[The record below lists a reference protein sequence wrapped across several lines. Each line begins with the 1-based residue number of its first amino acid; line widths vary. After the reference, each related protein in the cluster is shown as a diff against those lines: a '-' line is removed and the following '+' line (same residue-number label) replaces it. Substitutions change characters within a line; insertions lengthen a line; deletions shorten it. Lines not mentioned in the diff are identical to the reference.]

1 MDKLLQKVLAK
12 ITPSALEYASEIA
25 LADKLIGKI
34 KSMEGRHVD
43 CLLAGSLAR
52 NTHLKGDRDIDIFV
66 LFPKH
71 LSREEFVKEGL
82 RIGKK
87 VLKGYKWFE
96 AYSEHPYLRA
106 NVEGYDVEIVPSYKI
121 EHTGEL
127 KSAVD
132 RTAFHTKYLLKNL
145 NEGHRSEV
153 RLLRQFMKGIGC
165 YGADLK
171 FASVPGYVIE
181 LLILEYGEFEDCL
194 KAIAE
199 WHFGKVIDLE
209 GYWNEKDVR
218 KMFPASALIIIDPID
233 KGRNVAAALSRE
245 QFERMVLAANAF
257 LEKPAEK
264 FFFPELVKC
273 WGIGKIRQM
282 LSKKEII
289 ALQLAYP
296 KNVLPDIMWGELR
309 RLERKISVQLK
320 QYEFDVV
327 RSDSWSDEKKTIA
340 LIYELK
346 ELALPKTMGRI
357 GPFAED
363 LENQKRFIAAHKG
376 RIISGPRIE
385 KGRWVIET
393 RREFA
398 DVKKLLCVI
407 AKELAKKEK
416 KDIKRAIKSGCRV
429 LDAKGISALYGK
441 NAEFRRFL
449 TRYLKG
455 KEEFME

>member
-1 MDKLLQKVLAK
+1 MEKLLGKVLAK
-12 ITPSALEYASEIA
+12 ITPSAAEYRAEIA
-25 LADKLIGKI
+25 LANKLIGKI
-34 KSMEGRHVD
+34 KSMEGRHIDVI
-43 CLLAGSLAR
+43 LAGSLAR

-71 LSREEFVKEGL
+71 LSREGFVAEGL
-82 RIGKK
+82 RIGKR

-106 NVEGYDVEIVPSYKI
+106 NVDGYDVEIVPSYKI
-121 EHTGEL
+121 ANASEL

-132 RTAFHTKYLLKNL
+132 RTAFHTKYLLENL
-145 NEGHRSEV
+145 SEKHRSEV

-171 FASVPGYVIE
+171 FASVPGYVTE
-181 LLILEYGEFEDCL
+181 LLILEYGTFENCL

-209 GYWNEKDVR
+209 GYLNEKDAR
-218 KMFPASALIIIDPID
+218 KMFTAAPLIIIDPID
-233 KGRNVAAALSRE
+233 KKRNVAAALAKE

-257 LEKPAEK
+257 LKKPDEK

-273 WGIGKIRQM
+273 WAIGKIRKA
-282 LSKKEII
+282 LAGKEII

-309 RLERKISVQLK
+309 RLERKVATQLK
-320 QYEFDVV
+320 QREFDVL
-327 RSDSWSDEKKTIA
+327 RSESWTDEKKTIA

-346 ELALPKTMGRI
+346 ELALPETMGRI

-363 LENQKRFIAAHKG
+363 LENQKNFLAAHKG
-376 RIISGPRIE
+376 KIISGPRIE

-393 RREFA
+393 RREFT
-398 DVKKLLCVI
+398 DVKRLLCAV
-407 AKELAKKEK
+407 AKELAKKDK
-416 KDIKRAIKSGCRV
+416 KDVRRAIKSGCRV
-429 LDAKGISALYGK
+429 LDKKGIEALYGK
-441 NAEFRRFL
+441 NGEFQRFL

-455 KEEFME
+455 KEEFLE

>member
-1 MDKLLQKVLAK
+1 MQKLLRKVLDK
-12 ITPSALEYASEIA
+12 ITPSASEYRAELA

-34 KSMEGRHVD
+34 KSTEGKQVD

-106 NVEGYDVEIVPSYKI
+106 NVDGYDVEIVPSYKI
-121 EHTGEL
+121 ANAAEL

-145 NEGHRSEV
+145 NGKHREEV

-181 LLILEYGEFEDCL
+181 LLILEYGTFENCL

-209 GYWNEKDVR
+209 GYWNEKEAR
-218 KMFPASALIIIDPID
+218 KMFPDAPLIIIDPID
-233 KGRNVAAALSRE
+233 KKRNVAAALSKE
-245 QFERMVLAANAF
+245 QFERMVLATNAF
-257 LEKPAEK
+257 LKKPNEK

-273 WGIGKIRQM
+273 WNIGKIRKA
-282 LSKKEII
+282 LAGKEII
-289 ALQLAYP
+289 APQLAYP

-309 RLERKISVQLK
+309 RLEKKIAIQLK
-320 QYEFDVV
+320 QREFDVL
-327 RSDSWSDEKKTIA
+327 RSDSWTDEKKTIA

-346 ELALPKTMGRI
+346 ELLLPRTMGRI

-363 LENQKRFIAAHKG
+363 LENQKRFLAAHRGK
-376 RIISGPRIE
+376 IISGPRIE

-393 RREFA
+393 RREFT

-407 AKELAKKEK
+407 AKELAKKDK
-416 KDIKRAIKSGCRV
+416 KDIKNAIKRGCKV
-429 LDAKGISALYGK
+429 LDKKGITALYGR
-441 NAEFRRFL
+441 NSEFQRFL

-455 KEEFME
+455 KEEFLE

>member
-1 MDKLLQKVLAK
+1 MEKLLEKVLAK
-12 ITPSALEYASEIA
+12 ITPGASEYEAEIA

-34 KSMEGRHVD
+34 KSMEGRHID

-82 RIGKK
+82 RIGKR

-106 NVEGYDVEIVPSYKI
+106 NVDGYDVEIVPSYKI
-121 EHTGEL
+121 ANAAEL

-132 RTAFHTKYLLKNL
+132 RTSFHTKYLLKNL
-145 NEGHRSEV
+145 NERHRAEV

-181 LLILEYGEFEDCL
+181 LLILEYGTFEDCL
-194 KAIAE
+194 RAIAE

-209 GYWNEKDVR
+209 GHWNEKDAR
-218 KMFPASALIIIDPID
+218 KMFPKAPLIIIDPID
-233 KGRNVAAALSRE
+233 KRRNVAAALSRE
-245 QFERMVLAANAF
+245 QFERMVLATNAF
-257 LEKPAEK
+257 LKKPDEK

-273 WGIGKIRQM
+273 WPVGKIKKA
-282 LSKKEII
+282 LAGKEII
-289 ALQLAYP
+289 ALRLAYP

-346 ELALPKTMGRI
+346 ELALPKTMGRM

-363 LENQKRFIAAHKG
+363 LENRKRFLAAHRGK
-376 RIISGPRIE
+376 IISGPRIE

-393 RREFA
+393 KREFA
-398 DVKKLLCVI
+398 DVKKLLCAI
-407 AKELAKKEK
+407 SKELVKKDK
-416 KDIKRAIKSGCRV
+416 KDIRSAVKSGCRV
-429 LDAKGISALYGK
+429 LDAKGIAALYGK
-441 NAEFRRFL
+441 NAEFQRFL

-455 KEEFME
+455 KEEFIE